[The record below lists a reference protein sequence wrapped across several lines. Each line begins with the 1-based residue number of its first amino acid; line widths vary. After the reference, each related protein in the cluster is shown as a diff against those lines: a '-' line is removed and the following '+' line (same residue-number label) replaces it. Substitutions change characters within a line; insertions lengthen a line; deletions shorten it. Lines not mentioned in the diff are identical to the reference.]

1 MSNKC
6 TYYFFQCIFFQIPIN
21 FDKKKM
27 HLVPVNDLLSG
38 WDCLSVTSSG
48 VAQIRVQTVPWAVFS
63 APLRLQPNISGW
75 LYEPFTYCSTVHCN
89 WGQHENHKHSQTPSG
104 KLFPFPY
111 YISLVSCCGF
121 TLRFFFKFVSRA
133 NCSNSYPPTKWPR
146 KQKM

>member
-1 MSNKC
+1 
-6 TYYFFQCIFFQIPIN
+6 
-21 FDKKKM
+21 M

-38 WDCLSVTSSG
+38 WDCLSVAPSG

-104 KLFPFPY
+104 KLR
-111 YISLVSCCGF
+111 ISVSLLALSLL
-121 TLRFFFKFVSRA
+121 LRFARA
-133 NCSNSYPPTKWPR
+133 GSLKEGQCI
-146 KQKM
+146 